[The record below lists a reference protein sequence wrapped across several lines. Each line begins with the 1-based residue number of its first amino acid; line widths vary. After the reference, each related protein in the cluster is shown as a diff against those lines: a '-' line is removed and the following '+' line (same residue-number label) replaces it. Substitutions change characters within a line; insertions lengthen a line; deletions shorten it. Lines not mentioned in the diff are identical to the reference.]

1 MLVGLP
7 LSVSCDCGRDS
18 LKANLISSAEVDEA
32 VADAAKAND
41 GTRGR
46 GANGHITNA
55 LNEEYKKSA
64 S

>member
-1 MLVGLP
+1 M
-7 LSVSCDCGRDS
+7 
-18 LKANLISSAEVDEA
+18 SAEVDEA